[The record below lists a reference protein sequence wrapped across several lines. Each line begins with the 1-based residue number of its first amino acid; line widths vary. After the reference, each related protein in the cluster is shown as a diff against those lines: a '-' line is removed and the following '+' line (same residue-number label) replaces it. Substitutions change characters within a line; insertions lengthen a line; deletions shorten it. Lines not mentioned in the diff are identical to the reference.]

1 VVPFLVVS
9 ILDFREIPTKEMS
22 ASPIPACAS
31 THSLQELAVGK
42 DLLHPDSALPENQRG
57 YAYCKIRKTKGNSC
71 VFAGKIESQGP
82 EAEVRANLQEKLTMN
97 LLKISK

>member
-31 THSLQELAVGK
+31 THSLQELAAGK

-57 YAYCKIRKTKGNSC
+57 YACDKMR
-71 VFAGKIESQGP
+71 
-82 EAEVRANLQEKLTMN
+82 
-97 LLKISK
+97 